1 VLDSLSVLAQGVLA
15 LGALE
20 LWAGVVAARVCSAT
34 VEGLVLR
41 VVGALRRILMLW
53 SAVVGRLVLRLALL
67 LTMALLLAL
76 LLVLG
81 LRLEPRQGRRGLG
94 RAIRALVLP

>member
-1 VLDSLSVLAQGVLA
+1 MDSLSVLALGVLA

-53 SAVVGRLVLRLALL
+53 SAVVGLLVLRLALL
-67 LTMALLLAL
+67 LTMALLL
-76 LLVLG
+76 VLG
-81 LRLEPRQGRRGLG
+81 LRLERRQGRRGLG